1 MYELLKDIVIELE
14 VSLVLQDNSRL
25 KFRRFGRSAHIPGVP
40 VLEYSN
46 SQFTIVS
53 SHEVEDLLRITG

>member
-1 MYELLKDIVIELE
+1 MDRFI
-14 VSLVLQDNSRL
+14 LQDNSGL
-25 KFRRFGRSAHIPGVP
+25 QFGRFGRSAHFSGVP

-53 SHEVEDLLRITG
+53 SHEVEDFLRITG